1 MSVDTHLKGKNLSP
15 YRKVRHGDVE
25 LLLNPRLVQWASS
38 MKVDAGRKALRTRL
52 LVDLEHQHGPHC
64 RH

>member
-15 YRKVRHGDVE
+15 YRSVRQGDVE
-25 LLLNPRLVQWASS
+25 LLLDPKLIQWASTVR
-38 MKVDAGRKALRTRL
+38 VDAGRRPIRHRL

-64 RH
+64 GH

>member
-1 MSVDTHLKGKNLSP
+1 MSVDTHLKGKNLAP
-15 YRKVRHGDVE
+15 YRRLRRDDVE
-25 LLLNPRLVQWASS
+25 LLLNPKLTTWAS
-38 MKVDAGRKALRTRL
+38 KVHVDAGRKLVRQHL

>member
-1 MSVDTHLKGKNLSP
+1 VSVDTHLKGKNLAP
-15 YRKVRHGDVE
+15 YRTIRHEDVA
-25 LLLNPRLVQWASS
+25 LLLNPKLMQWASN
-38 MKVDAGRKALRTRL
+38 VHIDAGRKVLRRRL

>member
-15 YRKVRHGDVE
+15 YRTLRHDGVS
-25 LLLNPRLVQWASS
+25 LLLNPRLCEWASS
-38 MKVDAGRKALRTRL
+38 MRIDAGRRALRTTL
-52 LVDLEHQHGPHC
+52 LVDLEHRHGPHC